1 MPLVS
6 KGHDRTRACSPGIWA
21 RTQGPPA
28 GLEWS
33 ECLGSS
39 CHLLEPARTPAHT
52 HPLPGS
58 PGHPRAGRPQLLS
71 RARMQSDGSQ
81 FPITILVHGNSSA
94 QTFLPRRSA
103 LIPISERNKALWAP
117 LRPPLSKGSRGL
129 QQSSQQ
135 GSEGCWQDIRSQMH
149 TDSASKESGLPGGS
163 RGRKCAFFKWLK

>member
-1 MPLVS
+1 MVS
-6 KGHDRTRACSPGIWA
+6 TGHDRTRACSPGIWA
-21 RTQGPPA
+21 RTQAPPA

-33 ECLGSS
+33 GCLGSS
-39 CHLLEPARTPAHT
+39 CHRLEPARTPAHI

-58 PGHPRAGRPQLLS
+58 PGHP

-94 QTFLPRRSA
+94 QPSLPRRSA
-103 LIPISERNKALWAP
+103 LIPISKRNKALWAP

-135 GSEGCWQDIRSQMH
+135 GSEGCWQDIRSQRH

-163 RGRKCAFFKWLK
+163 RGRECAFFKLLK

>member
-6 KGHDRTRACSPGIWA
+6 TGHNRTRACSPGIWA
-21 RTQGPPA
+21 RTQAPPA

-33 ECLGSS
+33 GCLGSS
-39 CHLLEPARTPAHT
+39 CHLLEPARTPAHI

-71 RARMQSDGSQ
+71 GARMQSDGSQ

-94 QTFLPRRSA
+94 QPSLPRRSA
-103 LIPISERNKALWAP
+103 LIPISKRNKALWAP

-135 GSEGCWQDIRSQMH
+135 GSEGCWQDIRSQRH
-149 TDSASKESGLPGGS
+149 TDSASRESGLPGGS
-163 RGRKCAFFKWLK
+163 RGRECAFFKWLK